1 VDEKPHLLVTRSVE
15 PHLGGHASDRTIHFG
30 DRNGSLRLPLD
41 LVEEPEWNARGERE
55 HAASLARQASRIRDV
70 FVPERDKR
78 TK

>member
-15 PHLGGHASDRTIHFG
+15 PHLGGRASDRAIHFG

-55 HAASLARQASRIRDV
+55 HAARLAWQASRILHV
-70 FVPERDKR
+70 FVPERHKR